1 MFEKKDQYDKY
12 NVSLSISYM
21 EIYKDDVYDLL
32 VPRDNVRRVV
42 STNAV
47 VDILWFK
54 APKLPVREN
63 DAGMVFVANLSL
75 ETISSVEEFDAIYKC
90 VSCSQISLFRRWAIW
105 QSSHEEPLRWS
116 NKLKSL
122 IFSLACCPNNWG

>member
-47 VDILWFK
+47 VDIL
-54 APKLPVREN
+54 
-63 DAGMVFVANLSL
+63 
-75 ETISSVEEFDAIYKC
+75 
-90 VSCSQISLFRRWAIW
+90 
-105 QSSHEEPLRWS
+105 
-116 NKLKSL
+116 
-122 IFSLACCPNNWG
+122 